1 MQYNGQTNN
10 EFRYRWNNYKDKNRK
25 SVRGE
30 DHKQAGFFTHLQ
42 TAGHSG
48 FINDTKIRFIDK
60 TDPTEPT
67 RRADFWIDTVKT
79 RYPQGLNM
87 VRSPPPP
94 LRVRE
99 GGKLEFGSF
108 EF

>member
-1 MQYNGQTNN
+1 M
-10 EFRYRWNNYKDKNRK
+10 KII
-25 SVRGE
+25 
-30 DHKQAGFFTHLQ
+30 KQAGFFTHLQ

-87 VRSPPPP
+87 VRSPP

>member
-10 EFRYRWNNYKDKNRK
+10 EFKYRWNNYKDKNRK

-67 RRADFWIDTVKT
+67 RRADFWILLKLAISRALTWCAA
-79 RYPQGLNM
+79 
-87 VRSPPPP
+87 PPPP
-94 LRVRE
+94 
-99 GGKLEFGSF
+99 
-108 EF
+108 